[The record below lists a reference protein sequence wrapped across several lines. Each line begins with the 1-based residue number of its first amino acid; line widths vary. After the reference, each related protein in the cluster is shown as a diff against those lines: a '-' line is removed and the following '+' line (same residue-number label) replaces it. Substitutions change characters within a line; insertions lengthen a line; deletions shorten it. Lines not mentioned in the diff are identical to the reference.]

1 MPPDLRLAPLPTNV
15 VGAFDPESIRVVLAE
30 DHAAMRRNLRRLLDA
45 EEGVTVVA
53 EAIDLETAARR
64 VYGYLPDV
72 LILDLHL
79 PAGSPVGL
87 VGELRASVP
96 ETQVV
101 MLTMENSRAFV
112 TQALDAGAAGYVLKE
127 HADRDLLPAVRAALR
142 GESYVT
148 PEVAEGLEARRRTAG
163 SDSTTA
169 QRLSVTR

>member
-45 EEGVTVVA
+45 EDEVTVVA
-53 EAIDLETAARR
+53 EAIDLEAVARR
-64 VYGYLPDV
+64 VHRYLPDV

-79 PAGSPVGL
+79 PAGSAIGL
-87 VGELRASVP
+87 VGELRGSVP

-101 MLTMENSRAFV
+101 MLTMENSRALAER
-112 TQALDAGAAGYVLKE
+112 ALDAGAAGYVLKE

-148 PEVAEGLEARRRTAG
+148 PEVTEGLEARRAAG
-163 SDSTTA
+163 RESTTA
-169 QRLSVTR
+169 RSLFVTR